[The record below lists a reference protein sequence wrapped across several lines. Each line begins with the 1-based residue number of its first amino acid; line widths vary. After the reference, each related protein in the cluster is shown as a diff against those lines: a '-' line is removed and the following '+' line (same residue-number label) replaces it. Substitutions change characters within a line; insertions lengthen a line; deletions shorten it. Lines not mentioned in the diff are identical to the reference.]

1 MRSDWDTSFTCIKG
15 LTRLLSHCFVNVI
28 FVRKTPFSN
37 EIKLVA
43 AANIEEPGTIVSAS
57 TLHNTF
63 GFDGEYE
70 TKLDFSKTTDQKVA
84 ELIALQLLLID
95 EVSMLDIDIYARVFS
110 RSVALIEFIVNYS
123 VFFLLCEYLRW

>member
-1 MRSDWDTSFTCIKG
+1 MG
-15 LTRLLSHCFVNVI
+15 RLPSHQATV
-28 FVRKTPFSN
+28 
-37 EIKLVA
+37 VA

-70 TKLDFSKTTDQKVA
+70 SKLDFSKTTDQKVA

-95 EVSMLDIDIYARVFS
+95 EVSMLDVDICAG
-110 RSVALIEFIVNYS
+110 
-123 VFFLLCEYLRW
+123 VFFSLTKPLVDYHVFLNCVGVLAGD

>member
-1 MRSDWDTSFTCIKG
+1 MC
-15 LTRLLSHCFVNVI
+15 LHQVM
-28 FVRKTPFSN
+28 
-37 EIKLVA
+37 LVA

-70 TKLDFSKTTDQKVA
+70 SKLDFNKTTDQKVA

-95 EVSMLDIDIYARVFS
+95 EVSMLDVDIRAS
-110 RSVALIEFIVNYS
+110 SVLP
-123 VFFLLCEYLRW
+123 LRNMLPIINDC